1 MKKIKD
7 LRPKNMIG
15 YKTEA
20 QDPKEYDFE
29 GDMAKGDLKV
39 IIKHAQK
46 IHDMLEDNT
55 NLPEWVQSKIT
66 KSEDYITTVANYL
79 DTEMNES
86 ITEAKHGDY
95 EITHKP
101 YNGPDK
107 HEYVSD
113 DVQYVHT
120 KHQKKLGIEHAD
132 EGSDGGVTRHVT
144 VKNTKTGAVSHHAVS
159 HEETFKDRNQKQKI
173 QIRALK
179 KVTPH
184 DKAHMNVIK
193 KHLQNESIT
202 TENIQLKK
210 PSNYQDFS
218 YTVGRKA
225 ALNKKPIS
233 SNPHPKDSE
242 AHKQWSKGHSSVKTE
257 EVEKINEIS
266 KATKASYAQKAV
278 SDIFKRGSDMSTA
291 VDKGDSSAAD
301 KASKKASK
309 RMATVQNL
317 VHKGLYKKEEVEQLD
332 EKNKPTN
339 PSLWSKAKSLAK
351 QKFDVYPSAYAN
363 GWAAKWYKS
372 KGGGWKTM
380 KESRI
385 LDIIKEVRKKKDD
398 DSKFQKEPE
407 LNSSIRKDN
416 GMIAADNGASGDSTG
431 D

>member
-7 LRPKNMIG
+7 LKPKSQIDPRPKNMIG
-15 YKTEA
+15 YHEA
-20 QDPKEYDFE
+20 KDPKEYDFE

-46 IHDMLEDNT
+46 IHDMLDDNT

-113 DVQYVHT
+113 DIQYVHT

-159 HEETFKDRNQKQKI
+159 HEETFKDKSQKQKI

-193 KHLQNESIT
+193 KHLQ
-202 TENIQLKK
+202 K
-210 PSNYQDFS
+210 
-218 YTVGRKA
+218 
-225 ALNKKPIS
+225 
-233 SNPHPKDSE
+233 
-242 AHKQWSKGHSSVKTE
+242 E
-257 EVEKINEIS
+257 EVENINEIS

-278 SDIFKRGSDMSTA
+278 SDIFKKGSDMSTA

-317 VHKGLYKKEEVEQLD
+317 IHKGLYKKEEVEQLD

-372 KGGGWKTM
+372 KGGGWKTV